1 MRHTGRFWSAGGN
14 MNEGPFF
21 EPAHEVDVEVTIKR
35 SRFIAAVRKV
45 HSEGEARERISETSH
60 VRRDATHNCWA
71 FRAGQVETCSDAGEP
86 SGTAGRPILGAIK
99 RSGLTHVAVIVSR
112 YFGGIKLGVRGLIE
126 AYGGCAA
133 LALEQAGKASW
144 VPTERACILVPYER
158 RNALLADLKTF
169 GVKEEDISAEYSES
183 VKLVVPVPI
192 SFANEAEAMFEAY
205 RRRLWIEGWEW
216 LKGRG

>member
-1 MRHTGRFWSAGGN
+1 M
-14 MNEGPFF
+14 
-21 EPAHEVDVEVTIKR
+21 
-35 SRFIAAVRKV
+35 
-45 HSEGEARERISETSH
+45 
-60 VRRDATHNCWA
+60 
-71 FRAGQVETCSDAGEP
+71 
-86 SGTAGRPILGAIK
+86 GAIK

-126 AYGGCAA
+126 AYSGCAA

-216 LKGRG
+216 LKERG